1 MPARYAQC
9 PPGMVCFPNKFGF
22 FSWPS
27 AIIIMIGVVAIIL
40 VVWSQQR
47 VRTNIANVINERMD
61 YIMPNQPT
69 VASHQVPQVNV
80 TVSGGGGDDRY
91 SRSPEA
97 ERVWDTPPDYSRIPS
112 PSAPF
117 NIPTQ
122 GIPETY
128 QSMGIIKTT
137 EGKLLPLYGRRSI
150 SSRERYNFYTRT
162 DTYNPIPVP
171 ILIKGKD
178 CQDQVGCPELYTGDR
193 VKMAATNETGEV
205 TIYRV
210 SDIIRN

>member
-1 MPARYAQC
+1 MPSRYSQGSC

-27 AIIIMIGVVAIIL
+27 VVLIIIGVVAILLAI
-40 VVWSQQR
+40 WSQQR
-47 VRTNIANVINERMD
+47 VRHYSLGGDD
-61 YIMPNQPT
+61 YIFP
-69 VASHQVPQVNV
+69 VAPSVSQVSQQVPQVNV
-80 TVSGGGGDDRY
+80 SVRGGGDDRY

-122 GIPETY
+122 GIPESY
-128 QSMGIIKTT
+128 QSMGIIKTGD
-137 EGKLLPLYGRRSI
+137 GKLLPLYGRRSI

-178 CQDQVGCPELYTGDR
+178 CQDQVGCPELYTGDK